1 MKWDNI
7 EIGDILLNEIND
19 RGVLATEVLIVTE
32 VSYNCSRYGA
42 PYVATKVIK
51 SPVYGKG
58 KEKVFTGVDLD
69 QGLSKIA

>member
-1 MKWDNI
+1 MNI
-7 EIGDILLNEIND
+7 TEIKIGDILLNEIND

>member
-1 MKWDNI
+1 MNI
-7 EIGDILLNEIND
+7 TEIKIGDILLNECND
-19 RGVLATEVLIVTE
+19 RGVLGHEVLVVTE

-58 KEKVFTGVDLD
+58 KEKVFTGVALPE
-69 QGLSKIA
+69 GISKIA

>member
-1 MKWDNI
+1 MNI
-7 EIGDILLNEIND
+7 TEIKIGDILLNECND
-19 RGVLATEVLIVTE
+19 RGVLAHEVLVVTE

-58 KEKVFTGVDLD
+58 KEKVFTGVALPE
-69 QGLSKIA
+69 GMSKIA